1 MIARIG
7 LKFALWWRHIK
18 RHVNKSTLWSKMTC
32 QLHIVWFTHFCHNI
46 TSAFLKTIMQIN
58 HSSKCVNL
66 ECSSLYI
73 IFSNTYAY
81 VHATEKKLCNV
92 FSSYGNHTN
101 SKKSPSTLN
110 DRKRN

>member
-18 RHVNKSTLWSKMTC
+18 RHVNKKYSLVKNDMSTPYCVVHTLLS
-32 QLHIVWFTHFCHNI
+32 QHNI
-46 TSAFLKTIMQIN
+46 CVLKTIMQIN